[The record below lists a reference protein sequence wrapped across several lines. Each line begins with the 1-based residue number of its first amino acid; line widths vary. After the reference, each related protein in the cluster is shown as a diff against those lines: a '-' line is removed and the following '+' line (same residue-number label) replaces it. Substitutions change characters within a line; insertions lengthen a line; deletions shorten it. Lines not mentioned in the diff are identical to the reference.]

1 MNLTN
6 NNTSLGIRIIFYTIA
21 FSPLLLL
28 AFAIYILLFFTT
40 FPQDLY
46 IRSVRNIYF
55 DCLQFTG
62 APYVYNAKQGGC
74 VLKNWEYDTILT
86 HDSQGF
92 RNKDSAE
99 EKTVVLVGD
108 SHTHGVGVNDNKT
121 FSALLESSYGYST
134 TNLGIGSYATK
145 RELESLKE
153 YSKSERFVVIQYCDN
168 DAGENAKS
176 LSIDDATFREEVKKI
191 WSDVTASYNRGK
203 SEGIIRPIKDA
214 AGILRN
220 RSFISNQSISLVV
233 SQRDINREAHNFSA
247 VVGQYEQLLH
257 GKHVVVFES
266 SGWGRNHPQFKIA
279 FEAELKRSLPHI
291 NIHVLDSATQLKRD
305 HYYFLDDHLNTR
317 GHAKVAELLSAAFNG
332 L

>member
-62 APYVYNAKQGGC
+62 APYVYNAKQGEC

-86 HDSQGF
+86 HDSHGF

-168 DAGENAKS
+168 
-176 LSIDDATFREEVKKI
+176 
-191 WSDVTASYNRGK
+191 VTASYNRGK